1 MGKRKGLG
9 KADIQPILDE
19 LKEGLQ
25 AIYGARLRQVILFGS
40 YARGEAEPGSD
51 IDVAVVLD
59 DYARASEEA
68 RRIEDVWGPLC
79 LDSDVLIQPFFVRE
93 RDVEAPWRPVHVN
106 LHREGVQA

>member
-19 LKEGLQ
+19 LREGLQ
-25 AIYGARLRQVILFGS
+25 AIYGPRLRQVILFGS
-40 YARGEAEPGSD
+40 YARGEAEDGSD

-59 DYARASEEA
+59 DYERSFEEA

-79 LDSDVLIQPFFVRE
+79 LNNDVLIQPLFVRE
-93 RDVEAPWRPVHVN
+93 RDVEAPWRPVHLN
-106 LHREGVQA
+106 IRREGVRA